1 MPRRAVGHSG
11 RDALRPGGQRRN
23 RQLQRR
29 RGSSARHRHHIGRRG
44 RRRPRRPPLRAA
56 LDARARDRAS
66 EADLFAVNEE
76 RKIETEEVDAV
87 TPPPRARVTDTAAE
101 TFERKRDYLAGF
113 LSGEKPDEP
122 TSGPGGDLQASVV
135 EVLKSIYDP
144 EIPVDIYELGLIYDV
159 DISEDGDATVTMT
172 LTTPHCPVAESM
184 PQEVELRVLSVPGIR
199 DAVVNLVWDPPWDP
213 SKMSDEARLEL
224 GML

>member
-1 MPRRAVGHSG
+1 M
-11 RDALRPGGQRRN
+11 
-23 RQLQRR
+23 
-29 RGSSARHRHHIGRRG
+29 
-44 RRRPRRPPLRAA
+44 
-56 LDARARDRAS
+56 
-66 EADLFAVNEE
+66 NEE
-76 RKIETEEVDAV
+76 RKIETEEVTGVA
-87 TPPPRARVTDTAAE
+87 PPPRARVTPE
-101 TFERKRDYLAGF
+101 FERKRDYLAGF
-113 LSGEKPDEP
+113 LAGEAPEEP
-122 TSGPGGDLQASVV
+122 KGGAGSELQASVV

-159 DISEDGDATVTMT
+159 EISEDGDATITMT

-184 PQEVELRVLSVPGIR
+184 PNEVELRVLSVPGIR